1 MINQIYLR
9 RKNKLILNK
18 GNEPTPH
25 LHYIATILANFE
37 SLGYTLSKPII
48 DTLYTYSKDQLNEF
62 YLSTIHSLKKLLGAN
77 RAYKPMYPN
86 FPQQVME
93 ASDAELYINAMIHY
107 LSLGTVLPE
116 YEQQTRMPLYDK
128 TNQKEI
134 SLGSMDD
141 FLMIFRNLLSSKTS
155 ISESDK
161 EDLTFV
167 FESFSENTG
176 QLIPQEIPLKENIA
190 LLGKLLL
197 ENNLNHDILFQYIKT
212 ATDVLR
218 LAVSLSDGDISLAAS
233 TRFRSFKRKERRILL
248 AFLEN
253 CGNMEED
260 MKRYKNRWIRLGE
273 RLHPAEY
280 KQFKKTNEAF
290 FKLRN
295 NKYIPTFNGI
305 IADLLQ
311 TNRIDAAMTLL
322 SDRPGEFARKL
333 DQLLRLHQQPEA
345 VIENFKVIANKIE
358 TTVLLQVRE
367 HFKHRNDVRE
377 KRSFFP
383 KGNVAKM
390 FVIDNDLPPI
400 NEVICQDIVDICE
413 SNLIEIYKQKSPI
426 GKVYLDEALRNY
438 LVPFSQRSAN
448 KSLKSVV
455 RGSKIDIAETTSTIR
470 TFLYWKDGLNEWGTD
485 IDLSAVM
492 YDETWGYL
500 EHVSYTNLK
509 SAKYKS
515 CHSGDITSAPA
526 GASEFIDLD
535 IQSVRNFGGRY
546 IVFSIHSFSGEAFNE
561 LPECFMGWMSREN
574 PNSGEIYE
582 PKTVENRM
590 DITSDSMICIPM
602 ILDLYENKVI
612 WTDVALRTELEYVNN
627 VEENQ
632 MGMVLMGKAL
642 TSLVKPNL
650 YDLFKLHIEARGELC
665 VNIEE
670 ADLIFSMDKGITPFD
685 LDLIVSEYL

>member
-9 RKNKLILNK
+9 RKNKLILTK
-18 GNEPTPH
+18 GNDHTPN

-37 SLGYTLSKPII
+37 SLGYTFSKSII
-48 DTLYTYSKDQLNEF
+48 DTLYTYSANQLNEF
-62 YLSTIHSLKKLLGAN
+62 YLSTIDNLKELLGAN
-77 RAYKPMYPN
+77 KTYKPMYPN

-93 ASDAELYINAMIHY
+93 ASDAELFVNALIHY
-107 LSLGTVLPE
+107 LSEGTILPE
-116 YEQQTRMPLYDK
+116 YEQQTRLPLYDR
-128 TNQKEI
+128 TEQKVI
-134 SLGSMDD
+134 ALGSTDD

-155 ISESDK
+155 LSATDK
-161 EDLTFV
+161 ADLEYAFS
-167 FESFSENTG
+167 SFPEMAW
-176 QLIPQEIPLKENIA
+176 QLIPREVPLKESIA

-197 ENNLNHDILFQYIKT
+197 ENNLDHKILFQYVKT

-218 LAVSLSDGDISLAAS
+218 IAVSLSDGDVSLAAS
-233 TRFRSFKRKERRILL
+233 TRFKSFKRKERRLL
-248 AFLEN
+248 LTLLEN
-253 CGNMEED
+253 CGNIEED

-273 RLHPAEY
+273 RLHPGEY
-280 KQFKKTNEAF
+280 KQFKKANEAF

-295 NKYIPTFNGI
+295 NEHIPTFNGLV
-305 IADLLQ
+305 AEALCTKRMD
-311 TNRIDAAMTLL
+311 DAMTFL
-322 SDRPGEFARKL
+322 SERPGEFARKL
-333 DQLLRLHQQPEA
+333 DHLLRLHHQPEI
-345 VIENFKVIANKIE
+345 VIENFKAIAEKVE

-367 HFKHRNDVRE
+367 HFKNRNAGNE

-390 FVIDNDLPPI
+390 FVIDNNLPDI
-400 NEVICQDIVDICE
+400 AEEVCEEIVCICDN
-413 SNLIEIYKQKSPI
+413 SLISIYKQKGPI
-426 GKVYLDEALRNY
+426 GKVYLDEALKNY

-448 KSLKSVV
+448 KSVKAVV
-455 RGSKIDIAETTSTIR
+455 RGSKLDVAESMKTIR
-470 TFLYWKDGLNEWGTD
+470 TFLYWKDGSKDWGTD

-492 YDETWGYL
+492 YDEAWGYL
-500 EHVSYTNLK
+500 EHVSYTNLR

-515 CHSGDITSAPA
+515 SHSGDITSAPA

-590 DITSDSMICIPM
+590 DITSDSKICIPM
-602 ILDLYENKVI
+602 ILDLQDNKII
-612 WTDVALRTELEYVNN
+612 WTDVALRTDPYFANN

-650 YDLFKLHIEARGELC
+650 YDLFKLHIEARGEFC
-665 VNIEE
+665 ATIEE
-670 ADLIFSMDKGITPFD
+670 ADLIFSVDKGITPFN